1 MGTKSFIKGAAT
13 ALGVIGAVVA
23 ISESGVLDDLDLF
36 GFTDSDDD
44 DSDKSFFGDDDDDE
58 SDPDKDSAKDKNPE
72 TSEESDGDFQKV
84 IDYVREFYFSEPSG
98 KHAKKLKKKLHKLA
112 LRSAETCRKYEEV
125 FGDKSD
131 NGNESD
137 SDKDSAQDKAPENP
151 EKTESAADEEQRDFV
166 ENDCAL

>member
-23 ISESGVLDDLDLF
+23 ISESGVLDGLDLF

-72 TSEESDGDFQKV
+72 SSEESDGDFQKV

-112 LRSAETCRKYEEV
+112 LRAEKTSRKYDEI
-125 FGDKSD
+125 FGD
-131 NGNESD
+131 
-137 SDKDSAQDKAPENP
+137 DKT
-151 EKTESAADEEQRDFV
+151 TESAPDESNADISAKNEDTADETEQNSV
-166 ENDCAL
+166 EV

>member
-23 ISESGVLDDLDLF
+23 ISESGVLDGLDLF

-72 TSEESDGDFQKV
+72 SSEESDGDFQKV

-125 FGDKSD
+125 FGD
-131 NGNESD
+131 
-137 SDKDSAQDKAPENP
+137 DKT
-151 EKTESAADEEQRDFV
+151 TESAPDESDADISAKNEDTADETEQNSV
-166 ENDCAL
+166 EV